1 MPTPTPIRI
10 ATAQYPL
17 DTLPTLG
24 AYRDK
29 AARWVAEAASNG
41 AEILVF
47 PEYGAME
54 YACAFGTDV
63 AADLNASLEAV
74 AGALPEMDAAHAEL
88 ARRHKVTILAPS
100 GPRRRAGGPV
110 VNAARIFAP
119 SGAQGTQVKQIMTPF
134 EVRWGVT
141 PGKTLRIFETPRAK
155 IGIAICYDSEFP
167 LLVRALAEAGAELI
181 LIPSCTEFV
190 SGANRIR
197 TAALARALE
206 NTCATITSPAVGDAP
221 WSPAVDR
228 NAGTAGLYVPAEHG
242 LSDTGVLAEGTLNA
256 PGWIYGAVDLAHLA
270 RLRTTGEMRNTT
282 DWSHQPGATPLAA
295 AVHHVDL
302 R

>member
-1 MPTPTPIRI
+1 MTTPIRI

-17 DTLPTLG
+17 DRLPTLG
-24 AYRDK
+24 GYRDK
-29 AARWVAEAASNG
+29 AARWVADAVGQG

-54 YACAFGTDV
+54 YAGAFGADV
-63 AADLNASLEAV
+63 AADLQGSLEAV
-74 AGALPEMDAAHAEL
+74 AQALPEMDAAHAEL
-88 ARRHKVTILAPS
+88 ARRHSVTIVPPS
-100 GPRRRAGGPV
+100 GPRRRAGGHV

-119 SGAQGTQVKQIMTPF
+119 GGAQGTQVKQIMTPF
-134 EVRWGVT
+134 EVRWGVN
-141 PGKTLRIFETPRAK
+141 PGKTLRLFETPRAK

-181 LIPSCTEFV
+181 LIPSCTELV

-206 NTCATITSPAVGDAP
+206 NTCATVTSPTVGDAA

-228 NAGTAGLYVPAEHG
+228 NAGTAGIYVPAEHG
-242 LSDTGVLAEGTLNA
+242 LSDTGALAEGTLNA
-256 PGWIYGAVDLAHLA
+256 PGWIYGQVDLAHLQ
-270 RLRTTGEMRNTT
+270 RLRSTGEMRNTT
-282 DWSHQPGATPLAA
+282 DWSRQPGVTPLGPL
-295 AVHHVDL
+295 VQHVDL